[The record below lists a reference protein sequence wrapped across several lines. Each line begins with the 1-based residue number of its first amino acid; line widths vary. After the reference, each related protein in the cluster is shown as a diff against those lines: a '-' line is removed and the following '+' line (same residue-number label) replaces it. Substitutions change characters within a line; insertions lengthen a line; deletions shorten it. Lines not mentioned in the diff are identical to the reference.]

1 MEKAFPS
8 EVSDHNTQ
16 AVHDKVF
23 HQAPL
28 SLPLHLI
35 SVLEK
40 IVMVVENRL
49 PRVMIFSY
57 TERVRNKSTEKKIR
71 YPAGIR
77 ESLIWNLAE
86 ASRQWCLCS
95 LSSIPL
101 PGVQV
106 A

>member
-23 HQAPL
+23 TRLHCQ

-49 PRVMIFSY
+49 SIKSHDI
-57 TERVRNKSTEKKIR
+57 ERVRNKSTEKKNLVSNWDSRI
-71 YPAGIR
+71 
-77 ESLIWNLAE
+77 SWNSAE
-86 ASRQWCLCS
+86 ASRQCCLCS
-95 LSSIPL
+95 LSSAPL

>member
-23 HQAPL
+23 LPGSTVTATPL
-28 SLPLHLI
+28 

-49 PRVMIFSY
+49 SRVMIFILKE
-57 TERVRNKSTEKKIR
+57 TNPRK
-71 YPAGIR
+71 
-77 ESLIWNLAE
+77 
-86 ASRQWCLCS
+86 
-95 LSSIPL
+95 
-101 PGVQV
+101 
-106 A
+106 

>member
-8 EVSDHNTQ
+8 EVLDHNTQ

-49 PRVMIFSY
+49 SRVMIF
-57 TERVRNKSTEKKIR
+57 
-71 YPAGIR
+71 
-77 ESLIWNLAE
+77 
-86 ASRQWCLCS
+86 
-95 LSSIPL
+95 IPKETN
-101 PGVQV
+101 PQK
-106 A
+106 